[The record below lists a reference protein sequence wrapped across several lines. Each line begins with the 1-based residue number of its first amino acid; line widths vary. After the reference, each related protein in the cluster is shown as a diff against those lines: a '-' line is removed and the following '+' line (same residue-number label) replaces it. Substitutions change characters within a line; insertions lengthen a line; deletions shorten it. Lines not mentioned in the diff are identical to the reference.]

1 MSSEILV
8 AIIGFIGTAFG
19 SCMGAVS
26 TARLTNYRLEQ
37 LERKFDACPIKSER
51 IALLEQRSDEHEK
64 TYHKTRT
71 KSRKRLKHLN

>member
-26 TARLTNYRLEQ
+26 TARLINYRVEQ
-37 LERKFDACPIKSER
+37 LEKKFDSCPMKSER
-51 IALLEQRSDEHEK
+51 LALLVQRSDDHEK
-64 TYHKTRT
+64 RISKLEEKEHKD
-71 KSRKRLKHLN
+71 

>member
-37 LERKFDACPIKSER
+37 LEKKFDNCPIKSER
-51 IALLEQRSDEHEK
+51 IALLEQRNEEHEK
-64 TYHKTRT
+64 RIAKLEQ
-71 KSRKRLKHLN
+71 KAEKD